1 MSPRP
6 RTVDDPAILAG
17 MTQVLVRRGPQR
29 LTLAEVGR
37 EVGLS
42 PATLVQRFG
51 SRRGLLLAYAAR
63 TAARAADAFATAR
76 ARAASPLAALVD
88 VLVARAELLGSPDGV
103 ASNLAFLEL
112 DLSDPEF
119 YQHARA
125 LERSVD
131 AGVRML
137 LTDAVAAGEL
147 GPCDTGRLARAV
159 RVTFSGSLVV
169 WALER
174 DGSIA
179 ARLRDDLDVLLRP
192 YRSPLGQHADPSA
205 TDPGVDPAVHT
216 TARRPP

>member
-1 MSPRP
+1 M
-6 RTVDDPAILAG
+6 
-17 MTQVLVRRGPQR
+17 RRR
-29 LTLAEVGR
+29 LSFVVVA
-37 EVGLS
+37 
-42 PATLVQRFG
+42 
-51 SRRGLLLAYAAR
+51 LLAVSAAR
-63 TAARAADAFATAR
+63 ADAATYCVDVRTEGCVPRDTAADAFAAAR
-76 ARAASPLAALVD
+76 ARAASPLAALFD
-88 VLVARAELLGSPDGV
+88 VLVARAELLGSPEGV

-137 LTDAVAAGEL
+137 LTEAVAAGEL

-174 DGSIA
+174 EGSIA
-179 ARLRDDLDVLLRP
+179 ARLRDDLELLLRP
-192 YRSPLGQHADPSA
+192 YRSPPGRPEDPSV
-205 TDPGVDPAVHT
+205 TDPGTEPAVDPAP
-216 TARRPP
+216 RRPP